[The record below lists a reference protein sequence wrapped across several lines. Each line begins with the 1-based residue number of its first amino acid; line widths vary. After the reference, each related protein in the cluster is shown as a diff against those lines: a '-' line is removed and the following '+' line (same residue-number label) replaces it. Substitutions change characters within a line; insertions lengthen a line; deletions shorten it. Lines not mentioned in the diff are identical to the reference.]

1 MGKGM
6 IPQLRARLGSMLTYN
21 AMFYAHFIAW
31 LTFLSQIPL
40 SNIGVD
46 WLMFQAAFALT
57 AVAAYC
63 FHDQFDSQEDAQAQK
78 KNLSLL
84 IGRRN
89 SALLAIAFGTLGLV
103 FGISISWKIA
113 LGLVA
118 LWVSLMAYSVKPLRL
133 KSNAIGFLLDAWY
146 AHTLPGILVLLLLS
160 KYTSISY
167 WLYGP
172 LLISFTSIGIGDI
185 LSHQLTD
192 RLSDKALGL
201 RTFAVLFPNATHWMI
216 RFFDGLAWVSLGVQS
231 WIFLDQVDIILL
243 SNFNLIVTLLSI
255 AFLVLATVAVF
266 STDRSTAF
274 RLFFPV
280 SSAALL
286 YLTWKT
292 WPVWALL
299 ALAHPYNLNAISKAV
314 KRTGVSLF
322 QFSGRALNYFL
333 FFGAKLFGRDL
344 RSKPLYPAGH
354 EPRWIE
360 RLKQLFKI

>member
-1 MGKGM
+1 M

-31 LTFLSQIPL
+31 LIYISQVPL
-40 SNIGVD
+40 SNIGID
-46 WLMFQAAFALT
+46 WLTFQAAFALT

-63 FHDQFDSQEDAQAQK
+63 FHDLFDSEEDAQAQK

-89 SALLAIAFGTLGLV
+89 CSLIAIAFGSFGLAL
-103 FGISISWKIA
+103 GISISWKIA

-133 KSNAIGFLLDAWY
+133 KSTVLGFFLDAWY

-160 KYTSISY
+160 KFIPIGF
-167 WLYGP
+167 WFFCP
-172 LLISFTSIGIGDI
+172 LLTSFTSIGIGDI
-185 LSHQLTD
+185 LSHQSSD
-192 RLSDKALGL
+192 RISDKALGL
-201 RTFAVLFPNATHWMI
+201 RTFAVAFPKSTPWTI

-243 SNFNLIVTLLSI
+243 SNFTLIGTLLSI
-255 AFLVLATVAVF
+255 AFLALATVAVY

-274 RLFFPV
+274 RLFFPI

-299 ALAHPYNLNAISKAV
+299 ALAHPYNLNAISKAL

-354 EPRWIE
+354 EPNWIQ
-360 RLKQLFKI
+360 RLKKALGL